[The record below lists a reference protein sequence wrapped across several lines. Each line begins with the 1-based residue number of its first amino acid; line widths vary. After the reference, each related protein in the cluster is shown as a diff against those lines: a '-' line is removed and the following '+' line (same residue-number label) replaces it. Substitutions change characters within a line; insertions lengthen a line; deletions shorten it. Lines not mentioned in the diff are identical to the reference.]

1 MNCIICGHKM
11 KKVKSASYHYI
22 SSGLSRIYLQGIEE
36 HECTNKS
43 CGDIETSIPNIEEL
57 HNVIATNIASQTNKL
72 LPEEI
77 RFLRTHL
84 GFSGTDFADHVG
96 VSAES
101 VSRWESGSVNMKE
114 ATEKLLRVLIL
125 SKTGPFNDYDE
136 LKGFAKIQRKT
147 ALKRTFRI
155 KKSHWREDTAA

>member
-1 MNCIICGHKM
+1 MCGSKM
-11 KKVKSASYHYI
+11 KKMNSTPYHYI
-22 SSGLSRIYLQGIEE
+22 ESGLSRIYLQGIEI
-36 HECTNKS
+36 HECTDKS
-43 CGDIETSIPNIEEL
+43 CAEEEILIPNIEEL
-57 HNVIATNIASQTNKL
+57 HRVISENIASQSNKL

-96 VSAES
+96 VSPES

-114 ATEKLLRVLIL
+114 STEKLLRVLIL
-125 SKTGPFNDYDE
+125 SKSGPFIKYDE

-147 ALKRTFRI
+147 ALKRTYKI
-155 KKSHWREDTAA
+155 KKSHWLEDTAA